1 MKVRSMPRFLLLLLT
16 ALLAVNFAYAK
27 DGDKKAPEYPNAKR
41 ESPRND
47 LRSERDQHLLQDGF
61 NALNGGKDTKA
72 ADDLN
77 KVLKDSESKYAKA
90 MALRGLAQIKI
101 SAGDD
106 KDAIPLLQQALDM
119 NSLPNGDYFD
129 TMLTIA
135 QLQAQDG
142 QWQPALTTL
151 QKWMTEGGKQTGEA
165 YALEGNIYYRL
176 NQFPQAVAAMK
187 QAFALKPAAPDSWQQ
202 LLMASYAGMNDFSDA
217 AKIEEDVVAK
227 NPDDK
232 GAIQNLVNIYI
243 QAKEPDK
250 ALKVMADA
258 KARGVYTTEAD
269 YINLAKMYLYV
280 GQNQNDPKPDAL
292 QAAQVLQDGLSKKI
306 LQPGYEPYELMGKAY
321 YLAGEEDKAIVTL
334 AKGSPYA
341 KDGEL
346 DFLRAQLLLQDQKY
360 SEGRTVMQTAL
371 KRGVKRVGAA
381 WALIGNADL
390 ALKDRKDAIAAFE
403 KAAQDPETHA
413 QAEKVLKQ
421 LRGGKK

>member
-47 LRSERDQHLLQDGF
+47 LRSEREQRLLQDGF
-61 NALNGGKDTKA
+61 NALNSGKDAKA
-72 ADDLN
+72 TDDLN

-106 KDAIPLLQQALDM
+106 KGAIALLQQALDM
-119 NSLPNGDYFD
+119 NSLPNDDYFD

-142 QWQPALTTL
+142 QWQPALATL
-151 QKWMTEGGKQTGEA
+151 QKWMTEGGKQSGEA

-202 LLMASYAGMNDFSDA
+202 LLMASYAGMNDFSHA
-217 AKIEEDVVAK
+217 AKVEEAVVAK
-227 NPDDK
+227 NPNDK
-232 GAIQNLVNIYI
+232 SAIQNLVNIYI
-243 QAKEPDK
+243 QAKEPDQ

-258 KARGVYTTEAD
+258 KARGVYTTQAD

-292 QAAQVLQDGLSKKI
+292 QAAQVLQDGLSKNI
-306 LQPGYEPYELMGKAY
+306 IQPGYEPYELLGKAY
-321 YLAGEEDKAIVTL
+321 YLAGEEGKAIATL

-346 DFLRAQLLLQDQKY
+346 DFLRAQLLMQDQKY
-360 SEGRTVMQTAL
+360 SEGRTVMRAAL

>member
-61 NALNGGKDTKA
+61 NALNSGKDAKA
-72 ADDLN
+72 TDDLN

-106 KDAIPLLQQALDM
+106 KGAIPLLQQALDM
-119 NSLPNGDYFD
+119 NSLPNDDYFD

-142 QWQPALTTL
+142 QWQPALATL

-217 AKIEEDVVAK
+217 AKVEEAVVAK

-232 GAIQNLVNIYI
+232 GAIQNLVNVYI

-258 KARGVYTTEAD
+258 KARGVYTTQAD

-292 QAAQVLQDGLSKKI
+292 QATQVLEDGFSKHI
-306 LQPGYEPYELMGKAY
+306 IQPGYEPYELLGKAY
-321 YLAGEEDKAIVTL
+321 YLAGDEGKAIATL
-334 AKGSPYA
+334 AKGAPYA

-346 DFLRAQLLLQDQKY
+346 DFLRAQLLIQDQKY
-360 SEGRTVMQTAL
+360 SEGRTVMRSAL

-390 ALKDRKDAIAAFE
+390 ALKDRKDAITAFE

>member
-47 LRSERDQHLLQDGF
+47 LRSEREQHLLQDGF
-61 NALNGGKDTKA
+61 NALNSGKDAKA
-72 ADDLN
+72 TDDLN

-217 AKIEEDVVAK
+217 AKIEEAVVAK
-227 NPDDK
+227 NPGDK
-232 GAIQNLVNIYI
+232 GAIQNLVDIYI
-243 QAKEPDK
+243 QAKEPDQ

-321 YLAGEEDKAIVTL
+321 YLAGDEDKAIATL

-346 DFLRAQLLLQDQKY
+346 DFLRAQLLIQDQKY

-390 ALKDRKDAIAAFE
+390 ALKDRKEAIAAFE

>member
-47 LRSERDQHLLQDGF
+47 LRSERDQRLLQDGF
-61 NALNGGKDTKA
+61 NALNSGKDAKA
-72 ADDLN
+72 TDDLN
-77 KVLKDSESKYAKA
+77 KVLKDSDSKYAKA

-106 KDAIPLLQQALDM
+106 KDAIPLLQRALDM

-142 QWQPALTTL
+142 QWQPALATL

-202 LLMASYAGMNDFSDA
+202 LLMASYAGMNDFSNA
-217 AKIEEDVVAK
+217 AKIEEAVVAK

-243 QAKEPDK
+243 QAKEPDQ

-258 KARGVYTTEAD
+258 KARGVYTTQAD

-306 LQPGYEPYELMGKAY
+306 IQPGYEPYELLGKAY
-321 YLAGEEDKAIVTL
+321 YLAGDEDKAIATL

-346 DFLRAQLLLQDQKY
+346 DFLRAQLLMQDQKY
-360 SEGRTVMQTAL
+360 SEGRTVMRAAL

-403 KAAQDPETHA
+403 KAAQDPETRA

>member
-47 LRSERDQHLLQDGF
+47 LRSEREQRLLQDGF
-61 NALNGGKDTKA
+61 NALNSGKDAKA
-72 ADDLN
+72 TDDLN

-106 KDAIPLLQQALDM
+106 KGAIALLQQALDM
-119 NSLPNGDYFD
+119 NSLPNDDYFD

-135 QLQAQDG
+135 QLQAQDE
-142 QWQPALTTL
+142 QWQPALATL

-202 LLMASYAGMNDFSDA
+202 LLMASYAGMNDFSHA
-217 AKIEEDVVAK
+217 AKVEEAVVAK
-227 NPDDK
+227 NPNDK
-232 GAIQNLVNIYI
+232 SAIQNLVNIYI
-243 QAKEPDK
+243 QAKEPDQ

-258 KARGVYTTEAD
+258 KARGVYTTQAD

-292 QAAQVLQDGLSKKI
+292 QAAQVLQEGLSKNI
-306 LQPGYEPYELMGKAY
+306 IQPGYEPYELLGKAY
-321 YLAGEEDKAIVTL
+321 YLAGEEGKAIATL

-346 DFLRAQLLLQDQKY
+346 DFLRAQLLIQDQKY
-360 SEGRTVMQTAL
+360 SEGRTVMRAAL

-390 ALKDRKDAIAAFE
+390 ALKDRQGAIAAFE

>member
-41 ESPRND
+41 EAPRND

-61 NALNGGKDTKA
+61 NALNGGNEAKA

-217 AKIEEDVVAK
+217 AKIEEAVVAK
-227 NPDDK
+227 NPGDK
-232 GAIQNLVNIYI
+232 GAIQNLVDIYI
-243 QAKEPDK
+243 QAKEPDQ

-321 YLAGEEDKAIVTL
+321 YLAGDEDKAIATL

-346 DFLRAQLLLQDQKY
+346 DFLRAQLLIQDQKY

-390 ALKDRKDAIAAFE
+390 ALKDRKEAIAAFE

>member
-61 NALNGGKDTKA
+61 NALNSGKDAKA
-72 ADDLN
+72 TDDLN

-106 KDAIPLLQQALDM
+106 KGAIPLLQQALDM
-119 NSLPNGDYFD
+119 NSLPNDDYFD

-142 QWQPALTTL
+142 QWQPALATL

-202 LLMASYAGMNDFSDA
+202 LLMASYAGMNDFSNA
-217 AKIEEDVVAK
+217 AKVEEAVVAK

-258 KARGVYTTEAD
+258 KARGVYTTQAD

-306 LQPGYEPYELMGKAY
+306 VQPGYEPYELLGKAY
-321 YLAGEEDKAIVTL
+321 YLAGDEDKAIATL

-346 DFLRAQLLLQDQKY
+346 DFLRAQLLMQDQKY
-360 SEGRTVMQTAL
+360 SEGRTVMQAAL

-381 WALIGNADL
+381 WTLIGNADL

-413 QAEKVLKQ
+413 QAEKMLKQ

>member
-47 LRSERDQHLLQDGF
+47 LRSERDQRLLQDGF
-61 NALNGGKDTKA
+61 NALNSGKDAKA
-72 ADDLN
+72 TDDLN

-90 MALRGLAQIKI
+90 MALRGLAQVKI

-106 KDAIPLLQQALDM
+106 KGAIPLLQQALDM

-135 QLQAQDG
+135 QLQAQDE
-142 QWQPALTTL
+142 QWQPALATL

-202 LLMASYAGMNDFSDA
+202 LLMASYAGMNDFSHA
-217 AKIEEDVVAK
+217 AKVEEAVVAK
-227 NPDDK
+227 NPNDK
-232 GAIQNLVNIYI
+232 SAIQNLVNIYI
-243 QAKEPDK
+243 QAKEPDQ

-258 KARGVYTTEAD
+258 KARGVYTTQAD

-292 QAAQVLQDGLSKKI
+292 QAAQVLQEGLSKNI
-306 LQPGYEPYELMGKAY
+306 IQPGYEPYELLGKAY
-321 YLAGEEDKAIVTL
+321 YLAGDEHKAVAIL

-346 DFLRAQLLLQDQKY
+346 DFLRAQLLIQDQKY
-360 SEGRTVMQTAL
+360 SEGRTVMRAAL

-390 ALKDRKDAIAAFE
+390 ALKDRKGAIAAFE

>member
-1 MKVRSMPRFLLLLLT
+1 MKVRSMPRFLLLLLA

-47 LRSERDQHLLQDGF
+47 LRSERDQRLLQDGF
-61 NALNGGKDTKA
+61 NALNSGKDAKA
-72 ADDLN
+72 TDDLN

-106 KDAIPLLQQALDM
+106 KDAIPLLQRALDM
-119 NSLPNGDYFD
+119 NSLPNDDYFD

-142 QWQPALTTL
+142 QWQPALATL

-217 AKIEEDVVAK
+217 AKVEEAVVAK

-258 KARGVYTTEAD
+258 KARGVYTTQAD

-306 LQPGYEPYELMGKAY
+306 VQPGYEPYELLGKAY
-321 YLAGEEDKAIVTL
+321 YLAGDEDKAIATL

-346 DFLRAQLLLQDQKY
+346 DFLRAQLLMQDQKY
-360 SEGRTVMQTAL
+360 SEGRTVMRAAL

>member
-129 TMLTIA
+129 TILTIA